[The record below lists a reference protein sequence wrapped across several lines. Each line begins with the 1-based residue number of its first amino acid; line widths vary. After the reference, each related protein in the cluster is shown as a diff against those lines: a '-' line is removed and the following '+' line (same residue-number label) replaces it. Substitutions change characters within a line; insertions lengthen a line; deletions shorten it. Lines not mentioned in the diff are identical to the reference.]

1 MGNVEKTINVYQ
13 HEDIV
18 LGCQRGERRAQFELY
33 RLYAR
38 AMFNICLRMT
48 NSVETAEDVLQNS
61 FIDIYSKIHSFR
73 FEATIGAWIKR
84 IVVNNC
90 INQLKKR
97 RLDFTELNDNLYHKP
112 DDSPPSVGG
121 MSSEENEGWDIE
133 RVKKAIHH
141 LPDGYRIVFT
151 LYALEGYDHE
161 EIGEV
166 LSISEA
172 TSKSQYS
179 RAKAKLREILVSPQ
193 HLRLK

>member
-18 LGCQRGERRAQFELY
+18 LGCQRGDRRAQSELY

-48 NSVETAEDVLQNS
+48 GSVETAEDVLQNS

-73 FEATIGAWIKR
+73 FEATVGAWIKR

-97 RLDFTELNDNLYHKP
+97 QLDFTELNDNLYHKP
-112 DDSPPSVGG
+112 DDSAVGNLASDEHG
-121 MSSEENEGWDIE
+121 GWDIE
-133 RVKKAIHH
+133 KVKKAIHH

-166 LSISEA
+166 LGISEA

-179 RAKAKLREILVSPQ
+179 RAKAKLREILISPQ